1 MKWSS
6 QKTVLFEVEMIKLCS
21 PQESVST
28 SGLEDITARL
38 NNLENKINSGN
49 IKVAV
54 QQSTEPKQEK
64 KFDKPVGKVHIEQ
77 VSNLNIEKL
86 PFWNKIIEQLK
97 QDFKNSALMVQ
108 KLLQEQKDN
117 NNDKSCK

>member
-1 MKWSS
+1 MDEISRQISKERLLQIIYALSELENNMKWSS

-21 PQESVST
+21 PQESVNT
-28 SGLEDITARL
+28 SGIEDITARL

-64 KFDKPVGKVHIEQ
+64 KI
-77 VSNLNIEKL
+77 
-86 PFWNKIIEQLK
+86 
-97 QDFKNSALMVQ
+97 
-108 KLLQEQKDN
+108 
-117 NNDKSCK
+117 